1 MLNKV
6 SQIFTAVI
14 ILISCQIF
22 AEFNYNEVYD
32 QFKSGKAETRREI
45 LQNINQ
51 QLVDVDFDHSI
62 EFLRNLIE
70 LSELPENTAQIY
82 NLIGDRYYNSNNYQ
96 EAIVNYNLA
105 IEQIKSLSPHI
116 EEAYA
121 FFSLG
126 DIFAD
131 KLQYNKALEYYES
144 AEAVYFKLGEI
155 SRRADVFN
163 NIGLLYDSLIVYDE
177 ALVHYFKALLF
188 YESIEDKEGIANSY
202 INIGN
207 IYLAMSNHKQSLEY
221 YNKAHLIYIEMKDEQ
236 GISDC
241 LNNIGIIYSDLN
253 ENHKALSYYME
264 SLEYAQK
271 LEDEAGIATNLNNIG
286 ITYKKLGN
294 FDKALQSY
302 QQSIDLSNK
311 LEDKWGVANTLS
323 NMGELYID
331 YGDYLHGLDY
341 LNKGLEIARDYNFQD
356 LLMEGYKIFA
366 KYYVNM
372 EDYKKAFQ
380 NYQYYVSLKDSLVL
394 DSSKRITEIQS
405 IYEKQKHNKEIELL
419 KLKQQHGYNTR
430 LLLYI
435 ASAIFL
441 AIIIWLYIINKNK
454 KKEIKKRIKLEKNV
468 NRLAHI
474 VNQAEASIIMTDLEG
489 KILYVNKFLEKITG
503 YTREEVLGKN
513 PRIFKSGLIE
523 QDVYQNLWD
532 TINTGQVWKGIF
544 LNKKKNGD
552 LFFEDVIIFPIKDE
566 SGNLINFASV
576 KKDITEQIRAQNEL
590 SASEFRFRTMAKKI
604 NDGLMIVENEKVVY
618 VNDKFVQL
626 TGYQLEE
633 IQKLEKS
640 DLIALSDKQNIL
652 ELIEEI
658 ENEPEEN
665 RNIELWFKRKDGRE
679 CCVLCGLTHHKTDND
694 NSAFYLVLSDI
705 TERKISEEKLL
716 KSLKEK
722 EILIKE
728 IHHRVK
734 NNMQVV
740 SSLLQ
745 LQSRY
750 IKDQETLEIFR
761 KSQNRVR
768 SMSMIHEK
776 LYKSGDFTKIDFN
789 DYIRKL
795 AHHLLVFYSI
805 DINKIQIVYQ
815 ISDIYLDITQA
826 IPLGLIINELLS
838 NCLKYAFVG
847 KERGLITVSLNQR
860 SSNYILI
867 IEDNGIGMPKDYNKT
882 ASKPLGLQLVNS
894 LSEQL
899 HGKLDITINNGTCL
913 KLTFPAATAKDL

>member
-51 QLVDVDFDHSI
+51 QLIDVDLDHSI

-70 LSELPENTAQIY
+70 LSDLPENTAQIY

-126 DIFAD
+126 DIFAE

-144 AEAVYFKLGEI
+144 AEEVYFKLGEI

-286 ITYKKLGN
+286 ITYKELGN
-294 FDKALQSY
+294 FDKSLQSY
-302 QQSIDLSNK
+302 QQSLDISSK
-311 LEDKWGVANTLS
+311 LEDKWAVANTLS

-331 YGDYLHGLDY
+331 YGDYLHGIEY
-341 LNKGLEIARDYNFQD
+341 LNRGLEIARKYSFQD
-356 LLMEGYKIFA
+356 ILMEGYNILA
-366 KYYVNM
+366 KYYSNLD
-372 EDYKKAFQ
+372 DYKNAFQ

-394 DSSKRITEIQS
+394 TSSKRITEIQS
-405 IYEKQKHNKEIELL
+405 IYEKQKHDKEIELL

-454 KKEIKKRIKLEKNV
+454 KKEIEKRIKLEKNI

-474 VNQAEASIIMTDLEG
+474 VNKAEESIIMTDLEG
-489 KILYVNKFLEKITG
+489 KILYVNKFLEKTTG
-503 YTREEVLGKN
+503 YSKEEILGQN
-513 PRIFKSGLIE
+513 PSIFKSGLIE
-523 QDVYQNLWD
+523 QEIYQNLWD

-552 LFFEDVIIFPIKDE
+552 LFFEDAIIFPIKDE

-604 NDGLMIVENEKVVY
+604 NDGLMIVENGKVVY
-618 VNDKFVQL
+618 VNDKFVHL

-658 ENEPEEN
+658 ELVPEES
-665 RNIELWFKRKDGRE
+665 RNIELWFKRKDDRE
-679 CCVLCGLTHHKTDND
+679 CCVLCGLTHHKTDNN

-705 TERKISEEKLL
+705 TERKISEERMLN
-716 KSLKEK
+716 SLKEK

-750 IKDQETLEIFR
+750 IKDQETLDIFR

-776 LYKSGDFTKIDFN
+776 LYRSGDFTKIDFD

-795 AHHLLVFYSI
+795 AHHLQVFYAV

-815 ISDIYLDITQA
+815 ISDVFLDITQA

-847 KERGLITVSLNQR
+847 KERGLITVTLNQR
-860 SSNYILI
+860 SSNYILT
-867 IEDNGIGMPKDYNKT
+867 IEDNGIGMPKDYDINN
-882 ASKPLGLQLVNS
+882 SKPLGLQLVNS
-894 LSEQL
+894 LTEQL
-899 HGKLDITINNGTCL
+899 HGKLDITINNGTCF
-913 KLTFPAATAKDL
+913 KLTFPAANAKVL